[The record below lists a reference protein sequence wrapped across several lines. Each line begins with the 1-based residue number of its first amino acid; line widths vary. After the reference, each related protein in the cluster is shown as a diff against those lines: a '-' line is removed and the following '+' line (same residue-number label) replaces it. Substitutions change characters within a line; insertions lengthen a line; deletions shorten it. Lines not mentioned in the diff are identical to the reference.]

1 VGSRPVV
8 ASLTAFLLFLSDA
21 SVYRAGQAVHVKGY
35 VRRQGDAAVVKGT
48 LRLRAHWPRDM
59 PAPEYA
65 VGPGIVAMDGS
76 GELSEEDQDQ
86 DQEGQRVEQSG
97 EWGSFHA
104 TLRVPAD
111 AKPGQASLE
120 LLLDGRFV
128 HSLAVTVS
136 DPRPPTVQLQ
146 LRTEPADRAKPFFR
160 LSEPGGIQLAVVAQT
175 ATGAPVAQASVTVKW
190 RADSSSGSSWDSV
203 QPAPA
208 CKGVGVGA
216 PASTSADGSNADR
229 PGSDGSGQGTTTVLT
244 GEDGIGVFA
253 IPVKVRA

>member
-1 VGSRPVV
+1 M
-8 ASLTAFLLFLSDA
+8 
-21 SVYRAGQAVHVKGY
+21 YRAGQAVHVKGY

-65 VGPGIVAMDGS
+65 VGDGIVAMDGG
-76 GELSEEDQDQ
+76 GELSEQDQDQDQ

-120 LLLDGRFV
+120 LLLDGRWV

-190 RADSSSGSSWDSV
+190 RADSASGSSWDDA
-203 QPAPA
+203 QPAAPS
-208 CKGVGVGA
+208 CQGVGVGA
-216 PASTSADGSNADR
+216 PASASADGGSADG
-229 PGSDGSGQGTTTVLT
+229 PGSGGSGQGTTTVLT
-244 GEDGIGVFA
+244 GEDGVGVFA